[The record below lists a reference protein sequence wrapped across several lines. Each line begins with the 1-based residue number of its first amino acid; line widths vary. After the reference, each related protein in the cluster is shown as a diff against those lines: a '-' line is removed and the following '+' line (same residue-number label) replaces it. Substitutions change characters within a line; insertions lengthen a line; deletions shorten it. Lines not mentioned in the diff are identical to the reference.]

1 MTPEE
6 ILEQDRDLRIYSFEH
21 ALNIIEHSVEVFN
34 KESINDIFDL
44 SERIYKYL
52 KHDNND

>member
-6 ILEQDRDLRIYSFEH
+6 IFEQDRDLRIYAFEH
-21 ALNIIEHSVEVFN
+21 ALNIIEHSIEVFN

-44 SERIYKYL
+44 SNRIYKYL
-52 KHDNND
+52 KNDNND